1 MKSINSAIMVFLFSA
16 VVAGIYLY
24 AVGDLKLFDR
34 EIVQEPE
41 NEGFLKTEAEF
52 RRKLAELRMDREKLI
67 NRKKLMV
74 ERKGE
79 TVDFLKDKGITATS
93 DLEDSDVK
101 YAVNNL
107 KRAVADIKEV
117 EKNVAK
123 YNDSITAVEAM
134 LVKLEQERI
143 ANEVA
148 VSDETKI
155 ELSVM
160 LKNLDDQLV
169 GEELDIFEEE
179 ELRDLLGEELKQ

>member
-1 MKSINSAIMVFLFSA
+1 MKSINSAIMVVLFSA
-16 VVAGIYLY
+16 FVAGIYLY

-34 EIVQEPE
+34 QVVQEPQE
-41 NEGFLKTEAEF
+41 EGFLKTEGQF
-52 RRKLAELRMDREKLI
+52 RRKLAEMRMDRDKLVR
-67 NRKKLMV
+67 RKELMV
-74 ERKGE
+74 KRKSE
-79 TVDFLKDKGITATS
+79 TVDFLKEKGITATS
-93 DLEDSDVK
+93 NLEDSDVK

-117 EKNVAK
+117 DKNVAR
-123 YNDSITAVEAM
+123 YDDSITAVEAM

-155 ELSVM
+155 ELSAM
-160 LKNLDDQLV
+160 LKNLDDQLL
-169 GEELDIFEEE
+169 GEELDIFAEE